1 MPQSFA
7 VYLLVSPH
15 FFDGVVQ
22 DVRVNL
28 NALVPFEL
36 GGLAGH
42 LLASGSWIFD
52 KSFFVFGLDRNG
64 DCPIRSTLRKV

>member
-36 GGLAGH
+36 GGLVGH
-42 LLASGSWIFD
+42 MGVG
-52 KSFFVFGLDRNG
+52 FFCNFGLDVG
-64 DCPIRSTLRKV
+64 LDVLD